1 MLISLVTYFWNAT
14 SYLVYKDHRLN
25 AGINPR
31 GSKSRVS
38 TSRACYSGQP
48 FHTGENR
55 PRCVL
60 LEIYCRKKIVGK
72 GVKINISKVA
82 RNCLNRSSI

>member
-38 TSRACYSGQP
+38 TSRACYSGAITSP
-48 FHTGENR
+48 GT
-55 PRCVL
+55 
-60 LEIYCRKKIVGK
+60 
-72 GVKINISKVA
+72 S
-82 RNCLNRSSI
+82 